1 MKRLLIAIFVSI
13 TVIIFSGCTEKREVD
28 FSKINSVCEM
38 ATLKCYY
45 HNVAK
50 EESNAKG
57 MFKAFGVGYKKV
69 WFEYSGIVELGIN
82 VNKVSVSEPN
92 KNNVVKVVIPDA
104 EILNADID
112 ENSLTEPLTDEG
124 VFTKVTKE
132 EETNALASAQ
142 EKMKMDAENNTELLG
157 QAKERAKKCI
167 EGYIKNVGELTGYNY
182 KIEWIAYKEK

>member
-1 MKRLLIAIFVSI
+1 MSI
-13 TVIIFSGCTEKREVD
+13 VAIIFSGCTEKREVD

-57 MFKAFGVGYKKV
+57 MFKALGVGYKKV

-82 VNKVSVSEPN
+82 VNKVSVSKPN
-92 KNNVVKVVIPDA
+92 KNGVVKVVIPDA
-104 EILNADID
+104 EILNSDID
-112 ENSLTEPLTDEG
+112 ENSLSEPLTDEG
-124 VFTKVTKE
+124 IFTKVTKE
-132 EETNALASAQ
+132 EETNALANAQ
-142 EKMKMDAENNTELLG
+142 EKMEMDAENNKELLG

-167 EGYIKNVGELTGYNY
+167 EGYIKNVGELTGDEYS
-182 KIEWIAYKEK
+182 IEWIAYKEK